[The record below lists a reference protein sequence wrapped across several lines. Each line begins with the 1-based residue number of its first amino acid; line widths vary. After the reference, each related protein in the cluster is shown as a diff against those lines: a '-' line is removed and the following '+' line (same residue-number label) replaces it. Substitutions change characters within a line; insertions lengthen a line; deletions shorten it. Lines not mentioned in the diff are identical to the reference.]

1 MDGYERTKGF
11 SEATPSC
18 SLVSG
23 QGDPPSPPTPG
34 EELGREVYF
43 INVIMALSDNTTR
56 IQVVGTRG

>member
-23 QGDPPSPPTPG
+23 QGDPPPPS
-34 EELGREVYF
+34 EDVGREVYF

>member
-23 QGDPPSPPTPG
+23 
-34 EELGREVYF
+34 EEVGREVYF